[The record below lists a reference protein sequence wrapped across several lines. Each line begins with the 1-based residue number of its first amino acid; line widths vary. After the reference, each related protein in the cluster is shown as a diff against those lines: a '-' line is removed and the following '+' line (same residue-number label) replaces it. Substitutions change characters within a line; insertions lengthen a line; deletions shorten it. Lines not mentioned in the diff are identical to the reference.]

1 MTKLSKTQTI
11 LVTAFISLNLVIFIT
26 LFQTFELDT
35 QKPVEEEVVH
45 TELLEPVN
53 QLLDESKYN
62 EAIAKLN
69 ELIDANPQLSEPYL
83 LLKDVLLKYNKTTE
97 AEAILNKAIGNNVSD
112 DRILLALADIKYQKS
127 DWASARD
134 LYFLLYEK
142 DPANSSLVRKYANSL
157 IVLKEDDKLKELLAK
172 IDPYIS
178 SEMRL
183 YKNVLS
189 YSFNT
194 SEVELLTIGLEDL
207 EAEEAMML
215 EGISNLRIDPSQ
227 NDSYI
232 LGLSQIV
239 YELMKNSYLELALHF
254 DRKLID
260 ENSFFEKPNLYA
272 GSIFMQLN
280 SPEHAEPHI
289 LRCLKYNPESIPC
302 HILMVE
308 YYYDKAD
315 QESLSSEITMLMDLL
330 STNSQDQV
338 FALLAIFD
346 NNKDY
351 ASVIKYADDILK
363 KAPNYYREIDFL
375 ALKAALLTKD
385 MVNVEKYNKG
395 VAQFELVLT
404 ASERSLFLASKYL
417 LLQNQAEVLSSEQLE
432 LIQNVDSL
440 SIYPQLFLY
449 SYYQKEEDALMMES
463 IKLRALEL
471 DFNKEIPD
479 SFFVDV
485 IE

>member
-1 MTKLSKTQTI
+1 
-11 LVTAFISLNLVIFIT
+11 
-26 LFQTFELDT
+26 
-35 QKPVEEEVVH
+35 
-45 TELLEPVN
+45 
-53 QLLDESKYN
+53 
-62 EAIAKLN
+62 
-69 ELIDANPQLSEPYL
+69 
-83 LLKDVLLKYNKTTE
+83 
-97 AEAILNKAIGNNVSD
+97 
-112 DRILLALADIKYQKS
+112 
-127 DWASARD
+127 
-134 LYFLLYEK
+134 
-142 DPANSSLVRKYANSL
+142 
-157 IVLKEDDKLKELLAK
+157 
-172 IDPYIS
+172 
-178 SEMRL
+178 
-183 YKNVLS
+183 
-189 YSFNT
+189 
-194 SEVELLTIGLEDL
+194 
-207 EAEEAMML
+207 
-215 EGISNLRIDPSQ
+215 
-227 NDSYI
+227 
-232 LGLSQIV
+232 
-239 YELMKNSYLELALHF
+239 
-254 DRKLID
+254 
-260 ENSFFEKPNLYA
+260 
-272 GSIFMQLN
+272 
-280 SPEHAEPHI
+280 
-289 LRCLKYNPESIPC
+289 
-302 HILMVE
+302 MVE

-315 QESLSSEITMLMDLL
+315 QENLSSEITMLMDLL

-479 SFFVDV
+479 SFFIDA